1 MAIGK
6 YDSIYNKLKEDIEVI
21 KVEQNYN
28 NLSLAFSHW
37 FLKNQYNL
45 SEQEIAESIIDG
57 SGDYGID
64 AVIHNDE
71 DKSLEI
77 FQFKF
82 PSSRKTI
89 KDEIKQA
96 DVYKLINGFNYLI
109 DEDATLTLE
118 KASTDFIRV
127 HDELKESE
135 IYNFKINF
143 VSFNQGVIDNLE
155 VISNFINKIKKEQGI
170 EINYSDYNVQNV
182 TNIYEKL
189 QRQNSISIVLP
200 YKHLQQSYSINE
212 IDSYVGLINGKELIK
227 SLEDVI
233 GVIFDENIRLHE
245 IKSKVNEGI
254 KNTSSSDKD
263 SSMFYFYNNG
273 ITFICDQ
280 VNLSPSNLTVRL
292 DGASIVNGCQT
303 VTSLYEN
310 HTKKELQEDVDLLV
324 RITKISDYDERAKI
338 TQFLNS
344 QNPIKESYFISNHT
358 IVRDLQTK
366 LFESN
371 YYLERQINESSYKEQ
386 YVDSSI
392 KNGKKIIKLDDV
404 IQYYCGYHLDKFA
417 ATAKRNKNILFN
429 NENIEEILS
438 DITPDKVIESYE
450 TYLKVAEVITAYRR
464 QRRNK
469 ENEEFAKLMGI
480 DKKELDNSEEKYLF
494 VNTADILILNTC
506 KFLKLKDPSSDVEKN
521 IVNAVKIIRD
531 IIQNDQELKAMPPAG
546 LTKNQLV
553 YTKIS
558 EYMKWFLK

>member
-558 EYMKWFLK
+558 EYMK

>member
-1 MAIGK
+1 
-6 YDSIYNKLKEDIEVI
+6 
-21 KVEQNYN
+21 
-28 NLSLAFSHW
+28 
-37 FLKNQYNL
+37 
-45 SEQEIAESIIDG
+45 
-57 SGDYGID
+57 
-64 AVIHNDE
+64 
-71 DKSLEI
+71 
-77 FQFKF
+77 
-82 PSSRKTI
+82 
-89 KDEIKQA
+89 
-96 DVYKLINGFNYLI
+96 
-109 DEDATLTLE
+109 
-118 KASTDFIRV
+118 
-127 HDELKESE
+127 

-558 EYMKWFLK
+558 EYMK

>member
-1 MAIGK
+1 
-6 YDSIYNKLKEDIEVI
+6 
-21 KVEQNYN
+21 
-28 NLSLAFSHW
+28 
-37 FLKNQYNL
+37 
-45 SEQEIAESIIDG
+45 
-57 SGDYGID
+57 
-64 AVIHNDE
+64 
-71 DKSLEI
+71 
-77 FQFKF
+77 
-82 PSSRKTI
+82 
-89 KDEIKQA
+89 
-96 DVYKLINGFNYLI
+96 
-109 DEDATLTLE
+109 
-118 KASTDFIRV
+118 
-127 HDELKESE
+127 
-135 IYNFKINF
+135 
-143 VSFNQGVIDNLE
+143 
-155 VISNFINKIKKEQGI
+155 
-170 EINYSDYNVQNV
+170 
-182 TNIYEKL
+182 
-189 QRQNSISIVLP
+189 
-200 YKHLQQSYSINE
+200 SINE

-392 KNGKKIIKLDDV
+392 K
-404 IQYYCGYHLDKFA
+404 
-417 ATAKRNKNILFN
+417 
-429 NENIEEILS
+429 
-438 DITPDKVIESYE
+438 
-450 TYLKVAEVITAYRR
+450 
-464 QRRNK
+464 
-469 ENEEFAKLMGI
+469 
-480 DKKELDNSEEKYLF
+480 
-494 VNTADILILNTC
+494 
-506 KFLKLKDPSSDVEKN
+506 
-521 IVNAVKIIRD
+521 
-531 IIQNDQELKAMPPAG
+531 
-546 LTKNQLV
+546 
-553 YTKIS
+553 
-558 EYMKWFLK
+558 

>member
-82 PSSRKTI
+82 PSSHKTI

-558 EYMKWFLK
+558 EYMK

>member
-6 YDSIYNKLKEDIEVI
+6 YDSIYNKLKEDIEII

-558 EYMKWFLK
+558 EYMK

>member
-404 IQYYCGYHLDKFA
+404 IQYYCGYHLDKSA

-558 EYMKWFLK
+558 EYMK